1 MSVIIFIIVLAV
13 LILSHEFGHFIVAK
27 KCGVRVDEFGLG
39 FPPRVFGFKRGET
52 TYSLNWLP
60 FGGFVKIFGE
70 NPDEEALTGFDASRS
85 LINRPRYQ
93 QALVLVAGVVCNLI
107 LAWLFL
113 SIGLM
118 SGLPVASSEAPAG
131 LTGESRLL
139 ITTVKT
145 DSPAEK
151 SGLKLGDE
159 IVSLTDSLQKQPE
172 QLEPKTVADFMAA
185 HPAQNLDLVIKRAGT
200 EQKITVQ
207 PQIDPT
213 NSESRAIIGIGL
225 EEVITS
231 KLGLFPAFARGAVLT
246 SDITIATVVGLFD
259 LIKQAFAGQPVL
271 ENITGPVGLAG
282 LVGDAASLG
291 WVYLLSFTAFISIN
305 LAVLNLLP
313 FPALD
318 GGRLLFL
325 LIEKIKGSAIKPQVA
340 NTLNLVGFG
349 LLLLLMAVVTY
360 GDIARLLLK

>member
-1 MSVIIFIIVLAV
+1 MSVVIFIIVLAV
-13 LILSHEFGHFIVAK
+13 LILSHEFGHFILAK

-39 FPPRVFGFKRGET
+39 FPPRVFGIKRGET

-70 NPDEEALTGFDASRS
+70 NPDEESLTGSDASRS
-85 LINRPRYQ
+85 LVNRPKYQ

-113 SIGLM
+113 SVGFM
-118 SGLPVASSEAPAG
+118 SGLPIASSEAPAG
-131 LTGESRLL
+131 VTGKHQLL

-159 IVSLTDSLQKQPE
+159 ILSLTDSLQKQPIS
-172 QLEPKTVADFMAA
+172 LEPEIVSSFIAA
-185 HPAQNLDLVIKRAGT
+185 HPEQNLDLVIKRAGT

-207 PQIDPT
+207 PQASSGET
-213 NSESRAIIGIGL
+213 RAIIGIGL
-225 EEVITS
+225 EEVITA
-231 KLGLFPAFARGAVLT
+231 KLGLFSALIRGAVLT
-246 SDITIATVVGLFD
+246 YNITIATVVGLFS
-259 LIKQAFAGQPVL
+259 LITQAFAGQPVL
-271 ENITGPVGLAG
+271 ESITGPVGLAG

-325 LIEKIKGSAIKPQVA
+325 LIEKIKGSSIKPQVA

-360 GDIARLLLK
+360 GDISRLLIK